1 MPRPTERTGGKNV
14 VEKSVRRLTAVRRI
28 PLAIIIDDAN
38 RHDMK
43 LARPTLESLK
53 VERPVL
59 VQISVKTK

>member
-28 PLAIIIDDAN
+28 PLAIIIDGAN